1 MDFYRDPKRGPTRS
15 TKQQIYDRYC
25 QLQYR
30 KDGKTRQFI
39 SEWLHCE
46 SGMRVYKRFDL
57 VPPGLHCDPDSFN
70 LWTAWPCES
79 FEAGDD
85 REQLVNLL
93 ASVLKHVKTLANH
106 KKSNYDF
113 VMKFFAQYVQFTHK
127 KGGVMLILSGD
138 EGCGKSTI
146 MKLVKMMFGDH
157 FLSTSKPRV
166 SGFWLCT
173 VLPVHVY
180 STVLCVLERELS
192 KNRDRLVPCL
202 PSPLARTR

>member
-1 MDFYRDPKRGPTRS
+1 MSSSLSDGSDGRSAGADQQIGPFSSIASWFNEAVVKVDCEYMDFYRDPRRGPTWS

-30 KDGKTRQFI
+30 KEDGKTGQFI
-39 SEWLHCE
+39 SEWLHRQ

-57 VPPGLHCDPDSFN
+57 VPPILHCDPDSFN

-85 REQLVNLL
+85 REELVDLL
-93 ASVLKHVKTLANH
+93 ASVLKHVKILANH

-127 KGGVMLILSGD
+127 KGGVMLILSGE

-146 MKLVKMMFGDH
+146 MRLVKMMFGEH
-157 FLSTSKPRV
+157 FLSTSKP
-166 SGFWLCT
+166 
-173 VLPVHVY
+173 
-180 STVLCVLERELS
+180 E
-192 KNRDRLVPCL
+192 
-202 PSPLARTR
+202 